1 MDHEDTKESSNPR
14 GRWFFIAL
22 EPEIAFLLL
31 DIIEHTMKRKKIP
44 PKIKEKLII
53 LHYIVEGACSS
64 ALDTSSED

>member
-1 MDHEDTKESSNPR
+1 MDHQNDRAKGNPP

-22 EPEIAFLLL
+22 EPDIAFLLL
-31 DIIEHTMKRKKIP
+31 DILEHTMKKKRIP
-44 PKIKEKLII
+44 PKIKERLSV

>member
-1 MDHEDTKESSNPR
+1 MDKERNKSDPP

-31 DIIEHTMKRKKIP
+31 DLIEHMMKRKRIP
-44 PKIKEKLII
+44 PKVRAKLLV

-64 ALDTSSED
+64 ALDTSSEE

>member
-1 MDHEDTKESSNPR
+1 MDHERSKPDSNPN

-22 EPEIAFLLL
+22 EPSIAFLLL
-31 DIIEHTMKRKKIP
+31 DILEHTLKRKRVP
-44 PKIKEKLII
+44 PKIRERLTL